1 VNQEKFHTPVLI
13 DQVLK
18 YLIDN
23 PSGNYVD
30 GTVGGGGH
38 SFEILSKLNS
48 VGRLIGIDLDE
59 KALEFANERLKAFE
73 KKAILKQG
81 NFAEIKNILCSLDI
95 NQVDGI
101 LLDLGVSS
109 HQIDTGER
117 GFSYLASGPLDMRMS
132 AEAKTTAEEIINTFS
147 ERELEQIFKEFGEER
162 KARYVARA
170 IVRERGKSQITTTQQ
185 LVKIIE
191 PVIPF
196 QYRIKSLAR
205 IFQAIRIAVNKE
217 LENLQI
223 FLIQSLDLLKSGG
236 RLVIIAYHSL
246 EDRMVKEFF
255 VRQINPCECP
265 PGLPVCVCGKQP
277 TIRVL
282 TKKIVQPTEQEI
294 QSNPR
299 SRSAKLRA
307 AEKI

>member
-1 VNQEKFHTPVLI
+1 VNQGKFHTPVLI

-18 YLIDN
+18 FLIND
-23 PSGNYVD
+23 PKGIYVD

-38 SFEILSKLNS
+38 SFEILKKIAPT
-48 VGRLIGIDLDE
+48 GRLIGIDLDE
-59 KALEFANERLKAFE
+59 KAVERAKERLKLFE
-73 KKAILKQG
+73 KRVILKQG
-81 NFAEIKNILCSLDI
+81 NFTRIKNILSSIDI
-95 NQVDGI
+95 SQVNGI

-117 GFSYLASGPLDMRMS
+117 GFSYLAQGPLDMRMS
-132 AEAKTTAEEIINTFS
+132 SKTKTTAEEIINTYS
-147 ERELEQIFKEFGEER
+147 EQDLERIFREFGEER

-170 IVRERGKSQITTTQQ
+170 IVRERGKKQITTTQQ

-191 PVIPF
+191 PVFPF
-196 QYRIKSLAR
+196 HHRIKSVAR
-205 IFQAIRIAVNKE
+205 VFQAIRIAVNRE

-223 FLIQSLDLLKSGG
+223 FLNQSLDLLKSGG
-236 RLVIIAYHSL
+236 RLVAIAYHSL

-255 VRQINPCECP
+255 ARQADPCECP
-265 PGLPVCVCGKQP
+265 PGLPVCLCGKKP
-277 TIRVL
+277 TIRIL
-282 TKKIVQPTEQEI
+282 TKKIVKPTEQEI
-294 QSNPR
+294 QLNPR

>member
-1 VNQEKFHTPVLI
+1 MSQEKFHTPVLI
-13 DQVLK
+13 DQVVK
-18 YLIDN
+18 YLIGDS
-23 PSGNYVD
+23 SGIYVD

-38 SFEILSKLNS
+38 SFEILKKLAPTGS
-48 VGRLIGIDLDE
+48 LLGIDLDE
-59 KALEFANERLKAFE
+59 KAVEHAQKTLEPFE
-73 KKAILKQG
+73 KRVMLKKG
-81 NFAEIKNILCSLDI
+81 NFAEIGDILGSFEIDH
-95 NQVDGI
+95 VDGI

-109 HQIDTGER
+109 YQINAGER
-117 GFSYLASGPLDMRMS
+117 GFSYMAQGPLDMRMS
-132 AEAKTTAEEIINTFS
+132 TTIEMTAEGIINMYS
-147 ERELEQIFKEFGEER
+147 EQDLERIFREFGEER

-170 IVRERGKSQITTTQQ
+170 IVKERRKSQITTTQQ

-191 PVIPF
+191 PVVPF

-223 FLIQSLDLLKSGG
+223 FLNQSLGLLKSGG
-236 RLVIIAYHSL
+236 RLVVIAYHSL
-246 EDRMVKEFF
+246 EDRRVKEFF
-255 VRQINPCECP
+255 GRQVNPCECP

-294 QSNPR
+294 KANPR

-307 AEKI
+307 AEKL

>member
-13 DQVLK
+13 DQVLT
-18 YLIDN
+18 YLINN
-23 PSGNYVD
+23 PSGIYVD

-38 SFEILSKLNS
+38 SFEILKKLAPK
-48 VGRLIGIDLDE
+48 GRLIGIDLDE
-59 KALEFANERLKAFE
+59 KALEFANERLKFFE
-73 KKAILKQG
+73 KKVILKQG
-81 NFAEIKNILCSLDI
+81 NFSQIKNILSSLDI
-95 NQVDGI
+95 SQVDGI

-117 GFSYLASGPLDMRMS
+117 GFSYLAAGPLDMRMS
-132 AEAKTTAEEIINTFS
+132 AETKTTAEEIINTFS
-147 ERELEQIFKEFGEER
+147 EQDLERIFREFGEER

-170 IVRERGKSQITTTQQ
+170 IARERGNNQITTTQQ

-217 LENLQI
+217 LENLQL
-223 FLIQSLDLLKSGG
+223 FLNQSLDLLKSGG

-255 VRQINPCECP
+255 VSQVNPCKCP
-265 PGLPVCVCGKQP
+265 PELPVCVCGKQP

-294 QSNPR
+294 SANPR

>member
-1 VNQEKFHTPVLI
+1 MNQEKFHTPVLI

-18 YLIDN
+18 YLIN
-23 PSGNYVD
+23 NSSGVYVD

-38 SFEILSKLNS
+38 SIEILKKLAPTGS
-48 VGRLIGIDLDE
+48 LIGIDVDD
-59 KALEFANERLKAFE
+59 KALVHAKKKLGLFGERI
-73 KKAILKQG
+73 ILKQG
-81 NFAEIKNILCSLDI
+81 NFAQIKNILSSSEI
-95 NQVDGI
+95 SQVDGI
-101 LLDLGVSS
+101 FLDLGVSS

-117 GFSYLASGPLDMRMS
+117 GFSFMASGPLDMRMS
-132 AEAKTTAEEIINTFS
+132 SETKTTAEEIINAFS
-147 ERELEQIFKEFGEER
+147 EQDLERIFREFGEER
-162 KARYVARA
+162 KARYVAKV
-170 IVRERGKSQITTTQQ
+170 IVRERGNNQITTTQQ

-191 PVIPF
+191 PVFPF

-217 LENLQI
+217 LENLKI
-223 FLIQSLDLLKSGG
+223 FLNQSLDLLKSGG

-255 VRQINPCECP
+255 VRQANPCECP

-277 TIRVL
+277 TIRIL

-294 QSNPR
+294 KANPR